1 MKPAG
6 SRQIVFAVAAC
17 LLGALLA
24 AAPAAAAPDSNP
36 AASAPRN
43 PDYAKAA
50 ELIEAEKFAEA
61 LPLLRKAEAREPDN
75 PDVHNYLGY
84 AHRKL
89 KQYDAALTHYETA
102 LRLSPRHRE
111 ANEYLGELHLALGD
125 LAKAEERLAVLDK
138 ACVFGCEEY
147 TELKDAIAAYKARK
161 ATDK

>member
-50 ELIEAEKFAEA
+50 ELIEAGKFAEA

-89 KQYDAALTHYETA
+89 KQYDAALTHYKTA

-111 ANEYLGELHLALGD
+111 ANEYLGELYLALGD

-138 ACVFGCEEY
+138 ACLFGCEEY

-161 ATDK
+161 GTGG

>member
-6 SRQIVFAVAAC
+6 SRQIVFAVSAC

-36 AASAPRN
+36 EASAPRN

-50 ELIEAEKFAEA
+50 ELIEAGKFAEA

-89 KQYDAALTHYETA
+89 KQYDAALTHYQTA

-111 ANEYLGELHLALGD
+111 ANEYLGELYLALGD

-161 ATDK
+161 GTDK

>member
-17 LLGALLA
+17 LLSALLA
-24 AAPAAAAPDSNP
+24 TRPAAAPDSNP
-36 AASAPRN
+36 EASAPRN

-89 KQYDAALTHYETA
+89 NRYDAALEHYKIA
-102 LRLSPRHRE
+102 IRLSPKHRE
-111 ANEYLGELHLALGD
+111 ANEYLGELYLALGD

-138 ACVFGCEEY
+138 ACLFGCEEY
-147 TELKDAIAAYKARK
+147 TELKAAIAAYKARTGK
-161 ATDK
+161 DK

>member
-50 ELIEAEKFAEA
+50 ELIEAGKFAEA
-61 LPLLRKAEAREPDN
+61 LPLLRKVEAREPDN

-89 KQYDAALTHYETA
+89 KQYDAALTHYGVA
-102 LRLSPRHRE
+102 LRFSPRHRE
-111 ANEYLGELHLALGD
+111 ANEYLGELYLALGD

-138 ACVFGCEEY
+138 ACLFGCEEY

-161 ATDK
+161 GTGG

>member
-50 ELIEAEKFAEA
+50 ELIEAGKFAEA

-89 KQYDAALTHYETA
+89 KQYDAALTHYKTA
-102 LRLSPRHRE
+102 LRFSPRHRE
-111 ANEYLGELHLALGD
+111 ANEYLGELYLALGD

-138 ACVFGCEEY
+138 ACLFGCEEY

-161 ATDK
+161 GTGG